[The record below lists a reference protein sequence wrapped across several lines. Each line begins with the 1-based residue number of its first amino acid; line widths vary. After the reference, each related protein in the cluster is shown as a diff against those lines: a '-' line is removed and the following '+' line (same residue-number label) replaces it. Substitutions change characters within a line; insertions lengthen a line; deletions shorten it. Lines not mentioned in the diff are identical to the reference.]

1 MRLDFVHVAGSGSCA
16 VKSPIYDY
24 DNLFPKFSPM
34 RLPELECAKKRPP
47 LKAQHSFTR
56 CNSFTLWNSLSCVTL
71 PQLEH
76 FYL

>member
-24 DNLFPKFSPM
+24 DNLFPKFSPT
-34 RLPELECAKKRPP
+34 PAP

-56 CNSFTLWNSLSCVTL
+56 CNSFTLWNS
-71 PQLEH
+71 
-76 FYL
+76 YLV